1 MWQCDE
7 LLVMTVR
14 CNYLEGVIRGMAMAT
29 KGWQRDHTSQ
39 CSATVRLVY
48 ITREHSGQVQ
58 VTGFRF

>member
-29 KGWQRDHTSQ
+29 KGQRDHTMFSHRTS
-39 CSATVRLVY
+39 CLY
-48 ITREHSGQVQ
+48 N
-58 VTGFRF
+58 